1 MTQYGILPFNSTGK
15 GIAGGMA
22 FAADPNSFPQLE
34 NPICSR
40 LPPDQWPEACTNG
53 SQPWEKIAKAYGAVH
68 GGMPQAREA
77 NLTAHLKRVQGGFSG
92 RVPADFEGV
101 CNIDFEGWQT
111 NVWENIYC
119 DAKNSNATNWRLYTH
134 GYQMYSKLLVLR
146 DHPDWD
152 DARSKLVAIS
162 PAGILARDQALAA
175 ITPMIDDLVRDMGSD
190 KVRAALPILR
200 ELRLRL
206 EHDS

>member
-1 MTQYGILPFNSTGK
+1 MRQ
-15 GIAGGMA
+15 
-22 FAADPNSFPQLE
+22 AA
-34 NPICSR
+34 PISGPMSAR
-40 LPPDQWPEACTNG
+40 I

-68 GGMPQAREA
+68 GGVPQAREA
-77 NLTAHLKRVQGGFSG
+77 NLTAHLRRVQGVFSG
-92 RVPADFEGV
+92 RVSADFEGV

-152 DARSKLVAIS
+152 DARVTAEAK
-162 PAGILARDQALAA
+162 RQFEAA
-175 ITPMIDDLVRDMGSD
+175 ATTWLVRTLEAV
-190 KVRAALPILR
+190 KAAHQSACGGTSR
-200 ELRLRL
+200 R
-206 EHDS
+206 